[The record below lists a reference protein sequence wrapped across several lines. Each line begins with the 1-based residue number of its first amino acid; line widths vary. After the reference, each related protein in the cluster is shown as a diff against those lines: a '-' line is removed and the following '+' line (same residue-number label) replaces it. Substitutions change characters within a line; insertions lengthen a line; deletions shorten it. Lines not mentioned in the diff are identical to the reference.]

1 MNTHIYTVGHST
13 HTIERFIHLLKLH
26 LITAVCDVRSNP
38 YSKFNPQFNRET
50 LKNEM
55 GRHNIVYVFLGSE
68 LGGRTNN
75 SNCILNNRVQYK
87 CIAKTEKFN
96 QGIVRIMEG
105 VKKYRIALMC
115 SEKDPINCH
124 RAILICRY
132 LRQKNFQITH
142 ILENGKL
149 EENNTMEKRLMQFH
163 KIPPRDFFLSYE
175 ELVERAY
182 DLQSEK
188 IAYVFGKQDKTNQ
201 KEEDIHG

>member
-26 LITAVCDVRSNP
+26 LITAICDVRSNP
-38 YSKFNPQFNRET
+38 YSKFNPQFNRES
-50 LKNEM
+50 LKKEFERND
-55 GRHNIVYVFLGSE
+55 IVYVFLGSE

-75 SNCILNNRVQYK
+75 SNCILNGRVQYK

-96 QGIVRIMEG
+96 QGMDRILKG

-115 SEKDPINCH
+115 SEKDPISCH
-124 RAILICRY
+124 RAILICRH
-132 LRQKNFQITH
+132 LRHKNFQIMH

-149 EENNTMEKRLMQFH
+149 EENNALEKRLMELH

-201 KEEDIHG
+201 KEEEIHG